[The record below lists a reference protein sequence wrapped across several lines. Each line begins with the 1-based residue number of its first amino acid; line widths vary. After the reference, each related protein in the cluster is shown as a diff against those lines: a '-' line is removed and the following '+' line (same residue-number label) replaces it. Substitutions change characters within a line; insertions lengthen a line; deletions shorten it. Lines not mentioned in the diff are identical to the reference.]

1 MPPFDRLTE
10 GWASRYGLA
19 VVVVGLQV
27 TVNLLF
33 GRIMGQFYLVPFVAV
48 LVASV
53 VGGLGP
59 GLLATILTA
68 IVGYEVPINR
78 LNANELL
85 RLTIDGTLVAIVG
98 GTLRAARLKSRERL
112 ETSFKLEQQ
121 ILEISDQE
129 RRRIGYDLHDGLGQ
143 HLTGISMLS
152 ETVAQQLKTGE
163 KPDPANV
170 ETITRLVSE
179 AVSITRDLAKS
190 LSSITLERD
199 GLVAALV
206 ELADSSSSL
215 FGICCSFDCDCDP
228 PDLVLDPTCS
238 LHLFRIVQEAVH
250 NSVRHGKAK
259 NVDISLTR
267 DRKNLA
273 LTVVDDGIGLSEKT
287 SANQGLG
294 LRIMAYRATI
304 LRGSLTARR
313 VAPRGGTV
321 VTCVW
326 PLDSQTP
333 RRKRERDSAV

>member
-1 MPPFDRLTE
+1 MPAPLCRLIIGLAPVQWFFFLPIRKRRNRSLRIPRKGAHLPPFDRLTE
-10 GWASRYGLA
+10 RWASRYGLA
-19 VVVVGLQV
+19 VLMVGLQV
-27 TVNLLF
+27 AVNLLF
-33 GRIMGQFYLVPFVAV
+33 GRVMGQFYLVPFVTV
-48 LVASV
+48 LLASV

-68 IVGYEVPINR
+68 IVGYEVPLNR
-78 LNANELL
+78 LSTNELL

-199 GLVAALV
+199 GLVVALV
-206 ELADSSSSL
+206 ELADTSSSL
-215 FGICCSFDCDCDP
+215 FGICCSFDYDCDP
-228 PDLVLDPTCS
+228 PDLVLDPARS

-259 NVDISLTR
+259 NV
-267 DRKNLA
+267 
-273 LTVVDDGIGLSEKT
+273 
-287 SANQGLG
+287 
-294 LRIMAYRATI
+294 
-304 LRGSLTARR
+304 
-313 VAPRGGTV
+313 
-321 VTCVW
+321 
-326 PLDSQTP
+326 
-333 RRKRERDSAV
+333 